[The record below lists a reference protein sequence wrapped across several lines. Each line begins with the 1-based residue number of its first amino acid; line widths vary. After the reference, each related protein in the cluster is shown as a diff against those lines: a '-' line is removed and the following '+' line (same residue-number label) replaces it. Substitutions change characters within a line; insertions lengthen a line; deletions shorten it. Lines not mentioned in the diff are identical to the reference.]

1 MTSDTHLVQSNQIGL
16 GSFFSGNEPVLL
28 IRPNGFSSMAIQ
40 AGFINGPGTRFQ
52 LMVTIH
58 TGNLV
63 VHCMPGMIEN
73 HLVSG
78 VHITGGN
85 RIFING
91 GNLGFGIAGFV
102 NLKQENR

>member
-1 MTSDTHLVQSNQIGL
+1 MTFDTHLVQSNKIWL
-16 GSFFSGNEPVLL
+16 GSFFSGDAPVLP
-28 IRPNGFSSMAIQ
+28 IRPKGFSSMAIQ

-63 VHCMPGMIEN
+63 IHGMLGMIEY
-73 HLVSG
+73 HLVFG
-78 VHITGGN
+78 VHITGGK
-85 RIFING
+85 RIFKNV
-91 GNLGFGIAGFV
+91 GNLGFGIADPA